1 MKASHEP
8 SQNEYLP
15 PLHNTILD
23 FPRLL
28 ISKRIVHWHRLLRKS
43 LLGLILVMVDIDVPR
58 RDCMG
63 CFDNAHGDC
72 KWGYGEEADVQAE
85 DDEKKIFWGP
95 RNVEVTETE
104 DIFDPYFF
112 LLARGDGPY
121 PRVCST
127 WDCKRGERGSIPFL
141 RHALK

>member
-1 MKASHEP
+1 
-8 SQNEYLP
+8 
-15 PLHNTILD
+15 
-23 FPRLL
+23 
-28 ISKRIVHWHRLLRKS
+28 
-43 LLGLILVMVDIDVPR
+43 
-58 RDCMG
+58 MG

-112 LLARGDGPY
+112 LLARGDGE
-121 PRVCST
+121 
-127 WDCKRGERGSIPFL
+127 KMEKNGEKLPKIITTSR
-141 RHALK
+141 